1 MSISVSQSVQ
11 SFSHIRLFVTSWTA
25 AHTANR
31 LQQSISEAYM
41 SNVAIFSTLNGICGL
56 VITNVAYSI
65 TSRETSLG
73 ISAQKYLAHY

>member
-11 SFSHIRLFVTSWTA
+11 SLSRIRLFVTSWTA

-31 LQQSISEAYM
+31 PQQSISEAYM
-41 SNVAIFSTLNGICGL
+41 SNVAIFSTLNVICGL

-65 TSRETSLG
+65 TSRESSLG